1 MTNDVEADGEF
12 ALIKEEN
19 PEVGHGQ
26 LFYCLKNLFLTV
38 KRMREVITSVLEG
51 GNGYSHIH
59 RT

>member
-1 MTNDVEADGEF
+1 MMNDVEF

-38 KRMREVITSVLEG
+38 KRMRENSLQVC
-51 GNGYSHIH
+51 
-59 RT
+59 

>member
-1 MTNDVEADGEF
+1 MMNDVEF